1 MAKTPKFK
9 FEAEK
14 LARAL
19 PVLTG
24 VLAVGLLLLAYTV
37 FFMPKIGRLVP
48 GGQYDATPYETA
60 VRDEKDYQ
68 AKLSGQIA
76 MFEALNPVQR
86 EKALN
91 LVTTEV
97 DFPGL
102 LVQLSEICTRHQT
115 TCPAIDVVQDET
127 VLAGNRRSARM
138 SLNVT
143 GIDYAGMKSFLAD
156 LERSR
161 RLFDVESLIF
171 TPGSQSFSVT
181 LRAYYLAGAVAAPV
195 PAPGAVMPAGEGA
208 L

>member
-1 MAKTPKFK
+1 MATKTPKFK

-19 PVLTG
+19 PVLVG
-24 VLAVGLLLLAYTV
+24 VLAVGLLLGAYVT

-48 GGQYDATPYETA
+48 GGQYDAAPYETA
-60 VRDEKDYQ
+60 VRDEKEYQ
-68 AKLSGQIA
+68 AKLTAQITK
-76 MFEALNPVQR
+76 FEALNPVQR

-102 LVQLSEICTRHQT
+102 LVQLSEICTRHQAA
-115 TCPAIDVVQDET
+115 CPSIDVVQDET

-143 GIDYAGMKSFLAD
+143 GSDYAGMKSFLAD

-171 TPGSQSFSVT
+171 TPGSQSFSVS
-181 LRAYYLAGAVAAPV
+181 LRAYYLAGSSTAPAA
-195 PAPGAVMPAGEGA
+195 AKPAGEES